1 MADYQITCIT
11 PDQSDPDRRIDAVGG
26 PAFGTIP
33 LDTAIRWIRELGHR
47 FWTVDP
53 VSGVSV
59 WVHYV
64 PATVWARHHLT
75 TSPDG
80 IQPNN
85 LLRLRPCQ

>member
-1 MADYQITCIT
+1 MANYQITCIT
-11 PDQSDPDRRIDAVGG
+11 PDSSDPDRRIDAVGG
-26 PAFGTIP
+26 PALGIIT
-33 LDTAIRWIRELGHR
+33 LDEAIRWKQELGHQ

-64 PATVWARHHLT
+64 PATMFARHHLT

-85 LLRLRPCQ
+85 LLRLPRC